1 MGTFLATLAI
11 VAVFFVLMSVR
22 LIFIKDGQFKG
33 TCASQSPFLQNEGTT
48 CGFCGKEI
56 GSCDNENGEE
66 EKSEVNKVLSKF

>member
-11 VAVFFVLMSVR
+11 VGAFFALMSVR